1 MSTLTTFDTTKEFLS
16 DMLKQLG
23 DGKTQ
28 LPDFQRG
35 WVWDDD
41 HIRSVLAS
49 VARSFPI
56 GAVMM
61 LKTGGD
67 VRFQPRPVQG
77 VTFPPQGRPEP
88 ERLVLDGQQRLTS
101 LYQALMLDQ
110 VVETVN
116 AKKQQIKRWYYI
128 DMRKAI
134 QNPEDLEEAIVGLPE
149 SRQLLNFRGELIADY
164 STPQR
169 EYEAELFPI
178 RNVFEDDDWRMAYSE
193 FWDFDKERQKFY
205 NEFGKRILNAFKQY
219 QVPLIVLHQT
229 TSKEAVC
236 QVFEK
241 VNTGGVSL
249 TAFELLTATYAADN
263 FNLRDDWFGNQE
275 RQVAGREPRLHQKKV
290 LQRLANTDFL
300 QVVALL
306 YTSARREADI
316 ATGLKPEDAA
326 AVSCK
331 RVTILNLPLD
341 GYRQWADC
349 AVEGFER
356 AARFLFQQN
365 IFSPWDLPYQTQ
377 VVPLAAILI
386 KLGKR
391 WEDDGIRRKVALWFW
406 CGVFGELY
414 GGGVE
419 SRFARDLPEVLA
431 WIDGGAEPQ
440 TVIDANFSRTRL
452 LTLRTRNSAAYKGLH
467 ALLMRDGAQ
476 DFRTG
481 VPIDEASFWDERID
495 IHHIFPQ
502 AWCVKQGVPSQRYN
516 SIVNKAAVS
525 ARTNRIIGGQAPSA
539 YLQRIQ
545 DQAAIGGER
554 MNEILGTHVIDAQ
567 RLRNDHFEGFFAARE
582 EALVA
587 RIAAAMGKAVLQ
599 QASEQEPVNES
610 NGDDSADYAADGE

>member
-1 MSTLTTFDTTKEFLS
+1 MSTMTTFDTTKEFLS

-61 LKTGGD
+61 LKTGGG

-101 LYQALMLDQ
+101 LYQALMLNK
-110 VVETVN
+110 VVETTN
-116 AKKQQIKRWYYI
+116 ANKQGIKRWYYI
-128 DMRKAI
+128 DMRKAV
-134 QNPEDLEEAIVGLPE
+134 QSPEDLEEAIVGLPE
-149 SRQLLNFRGELIADY
+149 SRQLTNFRGELISDY
-164 STPQR
+164 STSER

-178 RNVFEDDDWRMAYSE
+178 RCVFEDDDWRMAYSE
-193 FWDFDKERQKFY
+193 FWDFDRERLRFY
-205 NEFGKRILNAFKQY
+205 NEFSKRVLNAYKQY

-275 RQVAGREPRLHQKKV
+275 RNVAGREPRLHQKRV

-306 YTSARREADI
+306 YTIARREADL
-316 ATGLKPEDAA
+316 ANGLRPEEAA
-326 AVSCK
+326 AISCK

-341 GYRQWADC
+341 GYRQCADA

-386 KLGKR
+386 KLGNR

-419 SRFARDLPEVLA
+419 SRFARDLPDVLA
-431 WIDGGAEPQ
+431 WVDGGPEPQ

-467 ALLMRDGAQ
+467 ALLMRDGAL

-502 AWCVKQGVPSQRYN
+502 AWCVRQGIPSQRYN

-525 ARTNRIIGGQAPSA
+525 ARTNRIIGSQAPSA

-545 DQAAIGGER
+545 DQAGIDSDR
-554 MNEILGTHVIDAQ
+554 MNQILITHVIDPT
-567 RLRNDHFEGFFAARE
+567 RLRDDHFEGFFAARE
-582 EALVA
+582 EALVT
-587 RIAAAMGKAVLQ
+587 RIATAMGKAVLQ
-599 QASEQEPVNES
+599 QASEQEPVTES
-610 NGDDSADYAADGE
+610 NGDDGTEEDAA

>member
-1 MSTLTTFDTTKEFLS
+1 MTTFDTTKEFLS
-16 DMLKQLG
+16 GMLEQLG

-28 LPDFQRG
+28 LPDFQRS

-61 LKTGGD
+61 LRTGGD

-101 LYQALMLDQ
+101 LYQALMLDK

-116 AKKQQIKRWYYI
+116 AKKQKIKRWYYI
-128 DMRKAI
+128 DMRKAV
-134 QNPEDLEEAIVGLPE
+134 QSPEDMEEAIVGLPE

-164 STPQR
+164 STLQR

-178 RNVFEDDDWRMAYSE
+178 RNVFDDDNWRMAYSE
-193 FWDFDKERQKFY
+193 FWDFDRDRQKFY
-205 NEFGKRILNAFKQY
+205 NEFGKRVLNAFNQY
-219 QVPLIVLHQT
+219 QVPLIVLDRT

-306 YTSARREADI
+306 YTSARRDADMT
-316 ATGLKPEDAA
+316 TGLQPEEAA

-341 GYRQWADC
+341 GYRQWADG
-349 AVEGFER
+349 AVEGLER

-386 KLGKR
+386 KLGNR

-414 GGGVE
+414 GGGIE
-419 SRFARDLPEVLA
+419 SRAARDLPEVLA

-502 AWCVKQGVPSQRYN
+502 VWCVRQGIPSQRYN

-525 ARTNRIIGGQAPSA
+525 ARTNRIVGGQSPSA

-545 DQAAIGGER
+545 EQAGIGRQR
-554 MNEILGTHVIDAQ
+554 MDEILGTHVIDQ
-567 RLRNDHFEGFFAARE
+567 QWLRADHFEGFFAARE
-582 EALVA
+582 DALVT

-599 QASEQEPVNES
+599 QASEQEPVTES
-610 NGDDSADYAADGE
+610 NGDDSADDAADGES

>member
-1 MSTLTTFDTTKEFLS
+1 MSSLTTFDSTKEFLS
-16 DMLKQLG
+16 DLLKQLG

-77 VTFPPQGRPEP
+77 VEFPPSDRPEP

-101 LYQALMLDQ
+101 LYQALMLGK
-110 VVETVN
+110 VVETTN
-116 AKKQQIKRWYYI
+116 AKKQKIKRWYYI
-128 DMRKAI
+128 DMEKALR
-134 QNPEDLEEAIVGLPE
+134 QPEDLEDAIVGLPE
-149 SRQLLNFRGELIADY
+149 SRQLLNFRGEVIADY
-164 STPQR
+164 STPER
-169 EYEAELFPI
+169 EYEASLFPI
-178 RNVFEDDDWRMAYSE
+178 LSVFEDDDWRMAYSE
-193 FWDFDKERQKFY
+193 FWDFDKERMRFY
-205 NEFGKRILNAFKQY
+205 NEFSKRVLNAFKQY
-219 QVPLIVLHQT
+219 QVPLIALHQD

-263 FNLRDDWFGNQE
+263 FNLRDDWFGNKE
-275 RQVAGREPRLHQKKV
+275 RDVPGREPRLHKMRV

-306 YTSARREADI
+306 HTTARREADL
-316 ATGLKPEDAA
+316 AAGVKPEDAT

-341 GYRQWADC
+341 AYRHCADP

-356 AARFLFQQN
+356 AARFLFQQK

-377 VVPLAAILI
+377 AVPLAAILI

-391 WEDDGIRRKVALWFW
+391 WEDDGIRRKVAQWFW

-414 GGGVE
+414 GGGIE
-419 SRFARDLPEVLA
+419 SRFARDVPEVLA
-431 WIDGGAEPQ
+431 WIDGGKEPQ
-440 TVIDANFSRTRL
+440 TVIDANFTRTRL

-467 ALLMRDGAQ
+467 ALLMRDGGQ

-481 VPIDEASFWDERID
+481 VTIDEATYWDESVD
-495 IHHIFPQ
+495 IHHIFPR
-502 AWCVKQGVPSQRYN
+502 AWCDKNGIPPQRYN
-516 SIVNKAAVS
+516 SIVNKAAIS
-525 ARTNRIIGGQAPSA
+525 ARTNRIIGGQAPSV
-539 YLQRIQ
+539 YLQRVQ
-545 DQAAIGGER
+545 EQAGIDAHR
-554 MNEILGTHVIDAQ
+554 MNAILASHVIDPDH
-567 RLRNDHFEGFFAARE
+567 LRDDNFESFFAARE
-582 EALVA
+582 GALVQ
-587 RIAAAMGKAVLQ
+587 RIAAAIGKPVPD
-599 QASEQEPVNES
+599 QAAEQEPVGDQ
-610 NGDDSADYAADGE
+610 NGTNDEKEADA

>member
-101 LYQALMLDQ
+101 LYQALMLDE
-110 VVETVN
+110 VVETTN
-116 AKKQQIKRWYYI
+116 AKKQKVKRWYYI
-128 DMRKAI
+128 DMRKAV
-134 QNPEDLEEAIVGLPE
+134 QSPEDLEEAIVGLPE
-149 SRQLLNFRGELIADY
+149 SRQLLNFRGELISDY
-164 STPQR
+164 STPER

-205 NEFGKRILNAFKQY
+205 NEFGKRVLNAFKQY

-249 TAFELLTATYAADN
+249 TAFELLTATYAADS

-275 RQVAGREPRLHQKKV
+275 RKVAGREPRLHQKRV

-306 YTSARREADI
+306 YTIARREADL
-316 ATGLKPEDAA
+316 TNGLKPEQAA

-331 RVTILNLPLD
+331 RVTILNLPLS
-341 GYRQWADC
+341 GYCQWADA

-377 VVPLAAILI
+377 VIPLAAILI
-386 KLGKR
+386 NLGKR

-419 SRFARDLPEVLA
+419 SRFARDVPEVLA
-431 WIDGGAEPQ
+431 WIDGGPEPQ

-502 AWCVKQGVPSQRYN
+502 AWCVKQGITSQRYN

-545 DQAAIGGER
+545 DQAGIDAER
-554 MNEILGTHVIDAQ
+554 MDQILGTHVIDPE
-567 RLRNDHFEGFFAARE
+567 RLRDDHFEGFFAARE
-582 EALVA
+582 EALVT

-599 QASEQEPVNES
+599 QASEQEPVTES
-610 NGDDSADYAADGE
+610 NGDDSSEENEA